1 MFEERG
7 VRQQPDVD
15 GCIRIVCRCK
25 DGSVVRSVTL
35 SASVPEEWVAWEV
48 RKAEAWLNR
57 YDPPMRVVAGGLPP
71 QPRLVDPPI

>member
-15 GCIRIVCRCK
+15 GSIRIVCRCK
-25 DGSVVRSVTL
+25 GGVIVRTITL
-35 SASVPEEWVAWEV
+35 SASVPEDWVAWEV

-57 YDPPMRVVAGGLPP
+57 YDPPMRLVSGGPVARPMLHEPKG
-71 QPRLVDPPI
+71 